1 MLTYTLKKAPGVPL
15 YEALYRAIRQD
26 IAEGRLP
33 AGTKLPS
40 QRALA
45 ANLKVSKITVEAAYD
60 HLSQEG
66 YIRSYPKRGFFVEQ
80 TELCRPRPR
89 QPEGMPAEAP
99 ETLSFDLT
107 GSAPG
112 DFPFT
117 VWSRLERQVMLDV
130 GTALLKPLPNQGA
143 PELRRAIADHL
154 FQFRGFRA
162 DPENILVGAGTDFLY
177 TLLVQILGR
186 DKTYFVEEPGY
197 GKIRSIYASTGARC
211 MGVPLDD
218 FGVSPESLMGADVL
232 HISPSHHFP
241 TGIVTPL
248 PRRLELLQWAKTG
261 GHYII
266 EDDYDSE
273 FGFRSHPMP
282 ALAAL
287 DDGGRVIYMNTF
299 SRSLA
304 PALRVG
310 YMVLPED
317 LMAKFRENLG
327 FYGCTVSSFE
337 QYTLARFLS
346 EGYFEKHIN
355 RMRKSYRTRR
365 TEIRDILENCPGRF
379 SILEQEAGVHFLLRL
394 ETPLSDEEIVKIW
407 AEQGIRV
414 RPLSGFYHGEVPE
427 KAAHCLVI
435 SYASLPGD
443 RLEALAEALSKS
455 FKRIWEKSGKIM

>member
-26 IAEGRLP
+26 ITEGRLP

-99 ETLSFDLT
+99 EAPPFDLT

-177 TLLVQILGR
+177 TLLVQILGWTR
-186 DKTYFVEEPGY
+186 PISWRNRATGKSAAFTPPPGPSAWACRWTIS
-197 GKIRSIYASTGARC
+197 GSVRKASWGPTCCTFPPPIISPRASSPPCPGGLNCYNGRKPGDIISLRTITTANSASAPIPCPRWRLWTTGA
-211 MGVPLDD
+211 G
-218 FGVSPESLMGADVL
+218 
-232 HISPSHHFP
+232 
-241 TGIVTPL
+241 
-248 PRRLELLQWAKTG
+248 
-261 GHYII
+261 
-266 EDDYDSE
+266 
-273 FGFRSHPMP
+273 
-282 ALAAL
+282 
-287 DDGGRVIYMNTF
+287 
-299 SRSLA
+299 
-304 PALRVG
+304 
-310 YMVLPED
+310 
-317 LMAKFRENLG
+317 
-327 FYGCTVSSFE
+327 SS
-337 QYTLARFLS
+337 T
-346 EGYFEKHIN
+346 
-355 RMRKSYRTRR
+355 
-365 TEIRDILENCPGRF
+365 
-379 SILEQEAGVHFLLRL
+379 
-394 ETPLSDEEIVKIW
+394 
-407 AEQGIRV
+407 
-414 RPLSGFYHGEVPE
+414 
-427 KAAHCLVI
+427 
-435 SYASLPGD
+435 
-443 RLEALAEALSKS
+443 
-455 FKRIWEKSGKIM
+455 

>member
-26 IAEGRLP
+26 ITEGRLP

-89 QPEGMPAEAP
+89 QPEGIPAEAP
-99 ETLSFDLT
+99 EAPPFDLT

-197 GKIRSIYASTGARC
+197 GKIRSIYASAGARC

-241 TGIVTPL
+241 TGIVMPVS
-248 PRRLELLQWAKTG
+248 RRYEFLSWASKG
-261 GHYII
+261 ENRYII
-266 EDDYDSE
+266 EDDYDCE
-273 FGFRSHPMP
+273 FR
-282 ALAAL
+282 LA
-287 DDGGRVIYMNTF
+287 GRPIPTLQSIDVMEKVIYINTF
-299 SRSLA
+299 SKSLA
-304 PALRVG
+304 PAFRISYL
-310 YMVLPED
+310 VLPKHLVTRFYD
-317 LMAKFRENLG
+317 TLG
-327 FYGCTVSSFE
+327 FYSGTVSCLE
-337 QYTLARFLS
+337 QMTLARFLS

-355 RMRKSYRTRR
+355 RMRNHYRAL
-365 TEIRDILENCPGRF
+365 RDKLLAELRQSPLAGKVRISEEN
-379 SILEQEAGVHFLLRL
+379 AGLHFLLELDTQR
-394 ETPLSDEEIVKIW
+394 SDEDIRAA
-407 AEQGIRV
+407 AEREDLRLSFVSQYYVSDQNR
-414 RPLSGFYHGEVPE
+414 RPHVLVMNYSGLEERQIPE
-427 KAAHCLVI
+427 AVA
-435 SYASLPGD
+435 
-443 RLEALAEALSKS
+443 RLCRAVE
-455 FKRIWEKSGKIM
+455 G